1 MHPFGCPCAVC
12 VMSQQFDQGYAE
24 LGAPKGARQAAK
36 RASSPWDSAYKQ
48 SAAASQK
55 AAIKAAKARSKAKRK
70 TQTRAPKTREKVQ
83 TRAPKTK
90 GQDSWR
96 SSYQTATAASVA
108 AAQATYNPNRVQ
120 TRAPRSRQKTTTG
133 AQPANIS
140 KAFGQGR
147 VGKAIAL
154 RRGKLTRSGQL
165 SQATFPALSS
175 MKSFEGMGIETTPEG
190 HSHPQLP
197 PQTEQEVPNYYA
209 ASRQARGLPQ
219 LPSDAGET
227 DHEIAKFLVEKTQS
241 DPDKKQT
248 VEETIYVILVHAAQS
263 AYQANDPQQG
273 KVLQGYAQRWR
284 AAIEKA
290 QQAKTNQGQDQSNQ
304 QNAESEGE
312 TSGFSLSEWT
322 SKPSNSRWLLA
333 GGLLA
338 LAYFW
343 NKVTGKTK
351 NRLSPR

>member
-1 MHPFGCPCAVC
+1 
-12 VMSQQFDQGYAE
+12 MSQQFDQGYAE

-83 TRAPKTK
+83 TRAPKTREKVQTRAPKTK

-120 TRAPRSRQKTTTG
+120 TRAPLSRQKTTTG

-284 AAIEKA
+284 AAIEKS
-290 QQAKTNQGQDQSNQ
+290 QQAGANQNQAQDNQ
-304 QNAESEGE
+304 QNTESGGE

-322 SKPSNSRWLLA
+322 SQPSNSRWLLA